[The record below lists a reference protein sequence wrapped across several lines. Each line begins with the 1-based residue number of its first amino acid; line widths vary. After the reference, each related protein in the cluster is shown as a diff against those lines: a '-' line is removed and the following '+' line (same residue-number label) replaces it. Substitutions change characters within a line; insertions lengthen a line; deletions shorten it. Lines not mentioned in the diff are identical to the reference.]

1 MLSKEEEESLAPALA
16 IISEHFSNYAIAVL
30 TEGTADIHYDYSN
43 WRVGRMLFSD
53 SLEDMQSETGFE
65 WEEEDVFGEDD
76 DDDEDYY

>member
-1 MLSKEEEESLAPALA
+1 MLSEEEEELLAPALA

-53 SLEDMQSETGFE
+53 SLEDMMSETGVE
-65 WEEEDVFGEDD
+65 WEEDDLFGEDNE
-76 DDDEDYY
+76 DDELEY